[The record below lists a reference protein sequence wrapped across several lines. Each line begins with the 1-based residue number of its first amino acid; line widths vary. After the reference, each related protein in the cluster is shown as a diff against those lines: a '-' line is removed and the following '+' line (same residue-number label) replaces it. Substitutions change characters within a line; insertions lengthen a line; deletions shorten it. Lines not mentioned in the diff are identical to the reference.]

1 MEGQN
6 AIIGVASVAMGWCS
20 EGAFSPTFTSFLN
33 IPLISLYIMVCTPS
47 SLIFQPK
54 RYGLYCLGCEPSAL
68 DVPSFFSTPIEGC
81 YFGEVARHLYEQKR
95 EFECI
100 PFYPSCFGLLVQA
113 ISSRLWPS
121 IKTFRAHGHKFLS
134 LWKKRQFRLHFGAA
148 TTYPRRKLLA
158 RIIRCM
164 RKRLPPS
171 WKKIESRTV
180 EHRVTEVVMG
190 MPFHAVLTDLWHV
203 AWLALRCG

>member
-100 PFYPSCFGLLVQA
+100 PFYPSCVGLLVQA
-113 ISSRLWPS
+113 ISTRLWPS
-121 IKTFRAHGHKFLS
+121 VKTSLTHPHKSLS
-134 LWKKRQFRLHFGAA
+134 IWPKRQFYCYFGAA
-148 TTYPRRKLLA
+148 TTYTRWKLLA

-180 EHRVTEVVMG
+180 EHRVIEVAMG
-190 MPFHAVLTDLWHV
+190 MPFHTSLTDLWYV